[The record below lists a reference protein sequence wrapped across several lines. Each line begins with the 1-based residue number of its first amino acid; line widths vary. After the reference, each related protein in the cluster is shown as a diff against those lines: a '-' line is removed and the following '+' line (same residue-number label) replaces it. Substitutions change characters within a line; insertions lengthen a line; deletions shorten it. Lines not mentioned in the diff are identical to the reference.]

1 MKKLL
6 SLLGSISLI
15 ASTSGVAVSCGSS
28 NTRIATPTLNGDR
41 ARELIAKLADSSD
54 FGFTFGDLFSDIDI
68 TTTIVNEINR
78 FVSINYNFATT
89 NNTLGT
95 LGLQKYGLTD
105 GGNKAFETRFD
116 NIIRTV
122 AEDSLFNEY
131 SKTIVNGPSPSF
143 EMTLSKQLYS
153 LNPIATTEVQSTD
166 ADGNTHTYYVA
177 AGTKIQFVDSE
188 GNKKWEVLGEDEDH
202 VSTTNTPT
210 IKDLTQEFTDGGK
223 SPFKIAA
230 FDTEDA
236 ANSSKRGEGGK
247 DITITSKTALELRF
261 QDYFNN
267 KKMYDAMTNALTMVY
282 NQSTMWRTSSDGA
295 YFDITNPVFSKTGS
309 WTTSDFHTNVKM
321 VWTYTVPKTAAD
333 TVQAALKGT
342 DKDKA
347 LDADGKFTANGI
359 TNLSGLVDAIK
370 KVAGADTN
378 KDTTDGNDPYFGLTG
393 YKGVVVS
400 QDGTTIGDNPISG
413 AAYESAV
420 NATDNLKNSGGITV
434 QDSNSWYFQ
443 NADNKNNVD
452 FVITLPIF
460 ILQLLGV
467 DKAVSPKNDDE
478 KANIYSIKGA
488 NVANDETDQK
498 AISFDRSSS
507 SQSSDSYT
515 TLWKRNNKY
524 KSEDVNTLASD
535 LVKQESLF
543 QQIQYLV
550 SQDSNGQETAKKVI
564 YSKYLDEDDIYY
576 AGLYDQIGKYIS
588 KSDSEDE

>member
-15 ASTSGVAVSCGSS
+15 ASTSGVAVSCGAS

-41 ARELIAKLADSSD
+41 ARKLIAKLADSSD

-153 LNPIATTEVQSTD
+153 LNPIATTEVQDTE
-166 ADGNTHTYYVA
+166 GNTYSVA
-177 AGTKIQFVDSE
+177 KGTKIKFGD
-188 GNKKWEVLGEDEDH
+188 GDAAKNWEVLGEDEDK
-202 VSTTNTPT
+202 VLATSTPT
-210 IKDLTQEFTDGGK
+210 IKDLTQEFTDGGT

-230 FDTEDA
+230 FDKD
-236 ANSSKRGEGGK
+236 GESK

-282 NQSTMWRTSSDGA
+282 NQSTMWRTSADGA

-333 TVQAALKGT
+333 DVQAALKGT

-478 KANIYSIKGA
+478 KANIYCIKGA

-535 LVKQESLF
+535 SVKQESLF

>member
-15 ASTSGVAVSCGSS
+15 ASTSGVAVSCGAS

-153 LNPIATTEVQSTD
+153 LNPIATTEVQGQDTK
-166 ADGNTHTYYVA
+166 GNTSPYYVA
-177 AGTKIQFVDSE
+177 KGTKIKFYDD
-188 GNKKWEVLGEDEDH
+188 GKYKNWEVLGEDEDK
-202 VSTTNTPT
+202 VEATSTPT
-210 IKDLTQEFTDGGK
+210 IEELTQEFTDDGK
-223 SPFKIAA
+223 SPFKITA
-230 FDTEDA
+230 FKKEEDA
-236 ANSSKRGEGGK
+236 NSGSGESK

-342 DKDKA
+342 EDAPA
-347 LDADGKFTANGI
+347 LDSDGKFTAGGI
-359 TNLSGLVDAIK
+359 TNLSDLVTAIS
-370 KVAGADTN
+370 KVADADADTN

-535 LVKQESLF
+535 PVKQESLF

>member
-15 ASTSGVAVSCGSS
+15 ASTSGVAVSCGAS

-95 LGLQKYGLTD
+95 LGLEKYGLTD
-105 GGNKAFETRFD
+105 DGIKAFETRFD

-131 SKTIVNGPSPSF
+131 SKTIVDGASNSF
-143 EMTLSKQLYS
+143 EMSLSKQLYS
-153 LNPIATTEVQSTD
+153 LNPIATTEVQGQD
-166 ADGNTHTYYVA
+166 VEGNTHPYYVA
-177 AGTKIQFVDSE
+177 AGTPIMFYDKTAEADETWQVYGEE
-188 GNKKWEVLGEDEDH
+188 GVTK
-202 VSTTNTPT
+202 SQTPT
-210 IKDLTQEFTDGGK
+210 IEDLTQEFIENGT
-223 SPFKIAA
+223 SPFKITA
-230 FDTEDA
+230 FKSEKD
-236 ANSSKRGEGGK
+236 ANSGKGKGE
-247 DITITSKTALELRF
+247 DIIITSKTALELRF

-282 NQSTMWRTSSDGA
+282 NQSTMWRTSADGA
-295 YFDITNPVFSKTGS
+295 YFDITNPIFSKTGT

-333 TVQAALKGT
+333 AVQAALKDT
-342 DKDKA
+342 
-347 LDADGKFTANGI
+347 LDADGKFKDGTTGLTDLVKTI
-359 TNLSGLVDAIK
+359 SGVEA
-370 KVAGADTN
+370 AGTN
-378 KDTTDGNDPYFGLTG
+378 KDETDGNDPYFGLTG

-420 NATDNLKNSGGITV
+420 NATSNLQNRGGITI
-434 QDSNSWYFQ
+434 QNANIWYYQ
-443 NADNKNNVD
+443 NADNKDNVD

-460 ILQLLGV
+460 IMQLLGV
-467 DKAVSPKNDDE
+467 NKALSPDNE
-478 KANIYSIKGA
+478 AVTANIYSIKGA
-488 NVANDETDQK
+488 DATPSNPKVQEQ
-498 AISFDRSSS
+498 ISFKRSSS
-507 SQSSDSYT
+507 SSDADSYT
-515 TLWKRNNKY
+515 NLWDLNDDYNSK
-524 KSEDVNTLASD
+524 DVDVIASD
-535 LVKQESLF
+535 PVKQESLF

>member
-15 ASTSGVAVSCGSS
+15 ASTSGVAVSCGAS

-95 LGLQKYGLTD
+95 LGLNKYELTD
-105 GGNKAFETRFD
+105 GGNKDFETRFD

-131 SKTIVNGPSPSF
+131 SKTIVDGPSNSF
-143 EMTLSKQLYS
+143 EMSLSKQLYS
-153 LNPIATTEVQSTD
+153 LNPIATTEVQATD
-166 ADGNTHTYYVA
+166 GSIHYVK
-177 AGTKIQFVDSE
+177 AGTKIMFGDDKPWQVY
-188 GNKKWEVLGEDEDH
+188 GEED
-202 VSTTNTPT
+202 VKTLQTPT
-210 IKDLTQEFTDGGK
+210 IGDLTKEFTDDGV
-223 SPFKIAA
+223 SPFTINA
-230 FDTEDA
+230 FDSEKE
-236 ANSSKRGEGGK
+236 ANGDGDGTP
-247 DITITSKTALELRF
+247 ITITSKTALELRF

-282 NQSTMWRTSSDGA
+282 NQSTMWRTSADGA
-295 YFDITNPVFSKTGS
+295 YFDITNPIFSKTGT

-333 TVQAALKGT
+333 AVQAALKDT
-342 DKDKA
+342 
-347 LDADGKFTANGI
+347 LDADGKFKDGTTGLTDLVKTI
-359 TNLSGLVDAIK
+359 SGVEAA
-370 KVAGADTN
+370 VTN
-378 KDTTDGNDPYFGLTG
+378 KDETDGNDPYFGLTG

-420 NATDNLKNSGGITV
+420 NATSNLQNRGGITI
-434 QDSNSWYFQ
+434 QNANIWYYQ
-443 NADNKNNVD
+443 NADNKDNVD

-460 ILQLLGV
+460 IMQLLGV
-467 DKAVSPKNDDE
+467 NKALSPDNKDVT
-478 KANIYSIKGA
+478 IYTIKGA
-488 NVANDETDQK
+488 KATSNPDDGDQK
-498 AISFDRSSS
+498 EISFDRSSS
-507 SQSSDSYT
+507 SSDADSYT
-515 TLWKRNNKY
+515 NLWDLNDDYNSK
-524 KSEDVNTLASD
+524 DVDTLASD
-535 LVKQESLF
+535 PVKQESLF

>member
-15 ASTSGVAVSCGSS
+15 ASTSGVAVSCGAS

-95 LGLQKYGLTD
+95 LGLNKYELTD
-105 GGNKAFETRFD
+105 GGNKDFETRFD

-131 SKTIVNGPSPSF
+131 SKTIVDGPSNSF
-143 EMTLSKQLYS
+143 EMSLSKQLYS
-153 LNPIATTEVQSTD
+153 LNPIATTEVQGQAVDGSTSLCCS
-166 ADGNTHTYYVA
+166 GNSNYVLRQNREA
-177 AGTKIQFVDSE
+177 ETMTSLRWRRCNEI
-188 GNKKWEVLGEDEDH
+188 
-202 VSTTNTPT
+202 TNTNDWRSNPR
-210 IKDLTQEFTDGGK
+210 IYRDDGA
-223 SPFKIAA
+223 SPFTITCVRKRKR
-230 FDTEDA
+230 
-236 ANSSKRGEGGK
+236 SKQRWRWRNT

-282 NQSTMWRTSSDGA
+282 NQSTMWRTSADGA
-295 YFDITNPVFSKTGS
+295 YFDITNPIFSKTGT

-333 TVQAALKGT
+333 AVQAALKDT
-342 DKDKA
+342 
-347 LDADGKFTANGI
+347 LDADGKFKDGTTGLTDLVKTI
-359 TNLSGLVDAIK
+359 SGVEA
-370 KVAGADTN
+370 AGTN
-378 KDTTDGNDPYFGLTG
+378 KDETDGNDPYFGLTG

-420 NATDNLKNSGGITV
+420 NATSNLQNRGGITI
-434 QDSNSWYFQ
+434 QNANIWYYQ
-443 NADNKNNVD
+443 NADNKDNVD

-460 ILQLLGV
+460 IMQLLGV
-467 DKAVSPKNDDE
+467 NKALSPDNKDVT
-478 KANIYSIKGA
+478 IYTIKGA
-488 NVANDETDQK
+488 KATSNPDDGDQK
-498 AISFDRSSS
+498 EISFKRSSS
-507 SQSSDSYT
+507 SSDADSYT
-515 TLWKRNNKY
+515 NLWDLNDDYNSK
-524 KSEDVNTLASD
+524 DVDILASD
-535 LVKQESLF
+535 PVKQESLF

>member
-1 MKKLL
+1 
-6 SLLGSISLI
+6 
-15 ASTSGVAVSCGSS
+15 
-28 NTRIATPTLNGDR
+28 
-41 ARELIAKLADSSD
+41 
-54 FGFTFGDLFSDIDI
+54 
-68 TTTIVNEINR
+68 
-78 FVSINYNFATT
+78 
-89 NNTLGT
+89 
-95 LGLQKYGLTD
+95 
-105 GGNKAFETRFD
+105 
-116 NIIRTV
+116 
-122 AEDSLFNEY
+122 
-131 SKTIVNGPSPSF
+131 
-143 EMTLSKQLYS
+143 
-153 LNPIATTEVQSTD
+153 
-166 ADGNTHTYYVA
+166 
-177 AGTKIQFVDSE
+177 
-188 GNKKWEVLGEDEDH
+188 
-202 VSTTNTPT
+202 
-210 IKDLTQEFTDGGK
+210 
-223 SPFKIAA
+223 
-230 FDTEDA
+230 
-236 ANSSKRGEGGK
+236 
-247 DITITSKTALELRF
+247 
-261 QDYFNN
+261 
-267 KKMYDAMTNALTMVY
+267 MTNALTMVY
-282 NQSTMWRTSSDGA
+282 NQSTMWRTSADGA

-333 TVQAALKGT
+333 DVQAALKGT

-467 DKAVSPKNDDE
+467 DKAAIPKNDDE

-535 LVKQESLF
+535 PVKQESLF

>member
-15 ASTSGVAVSCGSS
+15 ASTSGVAVSCGAS

-41 ARELIAKLADSSD
+41 ARKLIAKLADSSD

-153 LNPIATTEVQSTD
+153 LNPIATTEVQDTE
-166 ADGNTHTYYVA
+166 GNTYSVA
-177 AGTKIQFVDSE
+177 KGTKIKFGD
-188 GNKKWEVLGEDEDH
+188 GDAAKNWEVLGEDEDK
-202 VSTTNTPT
+202 VLATSTPT
-210 IKDLTQEFTDGGK
+210 IKDLTQEFTDGGT

-230 FDTEDA
+230 FDKD
-236 ANSSKRGEGGK
+236 GESK

-282 NQSTMWRTSSDGA
+282 NQSTMWRTSADGA

-333 TVQAALKGT
+333 AVQAALKGT

-370 KVAGADTN
+370 KVAGANTN

-524 KSEDVNTLASD
+524 KSEDVNTLASVP
-535 LVKQESLF
+535 VKQESLF